1 MAKILIFTAK
11 WPFSSYEI
19 DGGSVT
25 VSQYVSILSQNN
37 ELDYL
42 YLKKNNIEIPCNVCG
57 IHKLEVVDGSYLDY
71 HTYNSVNSNKFLTRL
86 ENIEY
91 NNKLIKDRIDN
102 YDLVVIVH
110 CLQAMGLEKILTPQ
124 QLKKVVVLPMLLSDA
139 YIQSG
144 DIVPQEYIAAEKNIL
159 QAVGN
164 IITPSANE
172 KDYMVNTLK
181 VEPSKIAVIPRAV
194 GKEFV
199 GCPHKLDNDCIKLCY
214 VASFKNQKNNID
226 AIKVI
231 KSLNDKKINA
241 QLHLIGTIQDKSVYQ
256 ECLNLINTQN
266 LQEKVVIHPIMSQE
280 DLAKF
285 YQKMDF
291 NISTSLSE
299 TFGRSIFEGLA
310 MGLPTLAY
318 SCLEEVI
325 NLTQKQPGIVFVA
338 NVEDMADE
346 IISILSSKSYETL
359 SKQAMEIGHNFAYS
373 TQEQKL
379 ILTIEQIIVNN
390 KIV

>member
-379 ILTIEQIIVNN
+379 ISTIEQIIVNN

>member
-11 WPFSSYEI
+11 WPFSNYEI

-42 YLKKNNIEIPCNVCG
+42 YLKKNNTEIPCNVCG

-172 KDYMVNTLK
+172 KDYMVNALK

-199 GCPHKLDNDCIKLCY
+199 GCPHKLDNDCIQLCY

-226 AIKVI
+226 AIKVV

-256 ECLNLINTQN
+256 ECLNLINTKN

-318 SCLEEVI
+318 NCLEEVI

-338 NVEDMADE
+338 NVDDMADE
-346 IISILSSKSYETL
+346 IISILSSKTYEISSRRTR
-359 SKQAMEIGHNFAYS
+359 
-373 TQEQKL
+373 
-379 ILTIEQIIVNN
+379 
-390 KIV
+390 KIK